1 MSKVY
6 FSPIKNGTSIE
17 EISDKGKEIFEM
29 LVENERIKLEPTIPL
44 KVHFGEKGNETFIA
58 PKNYEGI
65 IQYLQSHHI
74 HSMFIE
80 TNVLYRGER
89 TKRENHIQ
97 LAHEHGFTQLP
108 IIIADG
114 DHGEEYELVAVN
126 QKNFKTCMLGKEYS
140 KYKQLIVL
148 SHFKGH
154 IAAGFGGAIKQLAMG
169 CASRGG
175 KLAQHSNSIPKVNA
189 IKCKACKV
197 CARHCPEDAIRFG
210 KKAKIDKELCIGCAS
225 CIAVCPYN
233 AISHSWMGSISK
245 SFHEKLAEYALAV
258 HQGRQNIYMNF
269 VMNITR
275 GCDCEGHKMKPFV
288 DDLGIAVSLDPVALD
303 TASIELLN
311 KRDGRKVIKKGLH
324 TLEYAEYIGLGSR
337 SYELIEI

>member
-197 CARHCPEDAIRFG
+197 CAIHCPEDAIRFG